1 MEKDQNSRRTKKDTK
16 DSWKDRIVKV
26 SIVSEN
32 GEITR
37 YIRAGDLNLI

>member
-1 MEKDQNSRRTKKDTK
+1 MEKDQNNRRTKKDKK